1 MRPLTRRD
9 ALHGAVALLAGLAG
23 CSGSGSSSSSSV
35 GTTPTAAVRD
45 GPRDSGPTPE
55 HYSLRG
61 GRDGWVVR
69 LPDESAGG
77 TDGRAEDRWRHE
89 LVAST
94 ETAESLTLADVD
106 GADRARAFLAE
117 TDFETET
124 VYLEERVVGECWELD
139 LCSVHWAS
147 DHVETDYGRRL
158 RPVDAACSADAKV
171 AVATLIRIPEP
182 LDPDRVTQFS
192 SGSGGRC
199 RVTAG
204 QAGGEVT
211 ESEAGTAT
219 ATATTATDDREAN
232 R

>member
-23 CSGSGSSSSSSV
+23 CSGAESSSSRSV
-35 GTTPTAAVRD
+35 GASPTATVQD
-45 GPRDSGPTPE
+45 GPRERDPTPE

-61 GRDGWVVR
+61 ERDGWVVK
-69 LPDESAGG
+69 LPDESADG

-89 LVAST
+89 LVTSA

-106 GADRARAFLAE
+106 GADGARAFLAE

-139 LCSVHWAS
+139 LCSVRWES
-147 DHVETDYGRRL
+147 DRVETDYGRRL

-171 AVATLIRIPEP
+171 AVATFIRIPAP
-182 LDPDRVTQFS
+182 LDPDEVNQFS
-192 SGSGGRC
+192 SGSGGGC
-199 RVTAG
+199 RVASSRD
-204 QAGGEVT
+204 ERDPST
-211 ESEAGTAT
+211 EAD
-219 ATATTATDDREAN
+219 TTEES
-232 R
+232 